1 MSIRKR
7 SRQREAI
14 LEVLKNTDE
23 HPDACLIYERV
34 RKVIPNISLGTVY
47 RNLAVM
53 SDERDILRLTSDGS
67 SVHYDGNICPHYRAV
82 CRNCG
87 RIEDIFTDF
96 TEELEA
102 FAKKAYKGTIEE
114 HSLIFYGLCSEC
126 TKENN

>member
-1 MSIRKR
+1 MSIRKK

-14 LEVLKNTDE
+14 LEALKNSGE
-23 HPDACLIYERV
+23 HPDACVIYERV

-53 SDERDILRLTSDGS
+53 AEERDVSRIPGEGGS
-67 SVHYDGNICPHYRAV
+67 MHYDGNVCPHYHAV
-82 CRNCG
+82 CRRCG
-87 RIEDIFTDF
+87 RIEDIFADM
-96 TEELEA
+96 TEELDC
-102 FAKKAYKGTIEE
+102 FAKEHYKGTIEK